1 MADPVSTFTY
11 TDSDGDKIRIARD
24 HAVIRVSTVD
34 RDGGATI
41 VHIPHHVVPTLAKG
55 ALAAAGDTGHEV
67 VSASGLDSQL
77 PDRGGDIITDLDVAL
92 ATRTDLTD
100 EHRACYEAIL
110 SRVEEIRAER
120 DQALRAA
127 RSMRERLLAEV
138 VDLLETHGTTDAL
151 LNDVERLRALPLI
164 PDGDTTDAEARDAA
178 YDQGHADGLRMG
190 EARAEETEA
199 RLAALEKLTSDQAD
213 EIEAQ
218 SRLIDALRAD
228 MRSVQA
234 AIRGLGEALQG
245 RIQVQVDP
253 LKGRSADEWFEFGK
267 RLRRDMGENE

>member
-1 MADPVSTFTY
+1 MSPVELPYSYRDVDGDRLAVFTGEIPGQGRGVNLR
-11 TDSDGDKIRIARD
+11 TDSHGC
-24 HAVIRVSTVD
+24 S
-34 RDGGATI
+34 
-41 VHIPHHVVPTLAKG
+41 IPAEDVPALVRAI
-55 ALAAAGDTGHEV
+55 LAAAGDTGHEV

-120 DQALRAA
+120 DRALRAA

-178 YDQGHADGLRMG
+178 CDQGRADGLRMG

-234 AIRGLGEALQG
+234 AIRGLGSQF
-245 RIQVQVDP
+245 VDA
-253 LKGRSADEWFEFGK
+253 RSADEWFEFGK
-267 RLRRDMGENE
+267 RLRRQAMGEDE